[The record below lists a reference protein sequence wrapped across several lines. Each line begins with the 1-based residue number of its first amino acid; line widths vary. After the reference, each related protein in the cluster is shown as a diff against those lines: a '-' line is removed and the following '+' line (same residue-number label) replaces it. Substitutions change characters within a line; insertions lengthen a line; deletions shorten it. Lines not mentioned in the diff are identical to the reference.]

1 MSRLF
6 LSLLLT
12 AFLFFCFSQGI
23 NDRETSLPAGY
34 AYADK
39 IFHQAEELSDKAGDN
54 ELLQQKADSLY
65 LKANIAFTRLIPLA
79 EKEKNDSLGFF
90 IRLRAGFILN
100 YFDSLTAAKA
110 AYLEAIALKQ
120 NLPAIADSFLFIPYL
135 YTGGIY
141 YTQNQ
146 FDSALLCYKKAEAI
160 NDSYKKLLPES
171 ERLYNRMGI
180 MYYETGNYRQASN
193 YFEKAV
199 SLTNPADIDLL
210 VNYKINIAS
219 MLLKQEQFRR
229 AQSVY
234 EELLSYDIY
243 TDEINHNLGITL
255 FRQQEYKK
263 AIDYFRKVNYSTSKK
278 SVDLF
283 YNYAMAWSAL
293 RENDSADLYLQKAV
307 TENLKWNGHKKNI
320 SYGLIL
326 SLQAARFSATGEYN
340 KAAETL
346 QEAILQFDQSFTEKD
361 IYKNPVEFSGVWS
374 YVNLFNALVAKA
386 GVFESLYEEQK
397 EEKLLVAALEAYRTA
412 FKLAAYVEKTS
423 NSDEVRFFISK
434 IKYSVHSKPIDVS
447 LQLYELTGKKEYLE
461 DAYRFDQQNKA
472 SVLSANLQENEQKR
486 NNADGQ
492 ALLSEESSLK
502 SAITRLLLKSSQVAD
517 TLQLQSIRSS
527 IRDYEI
533 QLGRLQEKMMED
545 PAYRNR
551 ILLDQIPAVAKL
563 QEEISNKTAL
573 ISYHLSDN
581 ELLALL
587 IANNRFTYLRT
598 PLSPAFFN
606 SIDSFKQSLQSVAD
620 DRPYSG
626 SVHSA
631 SLYRILIAPMLSSL
645 TGKKRVII
653 IPDDELNYL
662 PFEALQDE
670 KGNYLVQ
677 KFAVG
682 YRYCTAL
689 FETGSPAS
697 KSKNILAFAPFASE
711 GYTDSLGTKLSALPA
726 SREEISNLAGKIL
739 ADTDATKKNFLSN
752 VNQYGII
759 HLATHAS
766 ADNETPSRSF
776 IAFHP
781 SSPTSN
787 DDYKLYAPEIYDM
800 KLDSTDLVI
809 LSACETGAGQLIK
822 GEGLMSLS
830 RAFAYAGC
838 PNIITSLWKAE
849 DKTTA
854 FITQR
859 LHHYLARGLTKDKA
873 LQSAKLDLL
882 NDKKID
888 PRFKQPRYWA
898 HLIFIGN
905 YELESPKN
913 NWWIVALTI
922 ILGAVAYL
930 FIKKIK
936 PGPKEPGGYFKGKH
950 ETITGEG

>member
-12 AFLFFCFSQGI
+12 VFLLFCFSQGK
-23 NDRETSLPAGY
+23 NDRETSLHAGY
-34 AYADK
+34 AQADK
-39 IFHQAEELSDKAGDN
+39 IFQQAEELADSAGDN
-54 ELLQQKADSLY
+54 EFLQQKADSLY
-65 LKANIAFTRLIPLA
+65 MKANMAFTRLIPVA

-90 IRLRAGFILN
+90 IRLRTGFILN
-100 YFDSLTAAKA
+100 YFDSLDAAKD

-120 NLPAIADSFLFIPYL
+120 KLPAIADSFLFTPFL

-141 YTQNQ
+141 YRQNQ

-160 NDSYKKLLPES
+160 NDSYNKLLPES

-199 SLTNPADIDLL
+199 SLTDSVDIDLL

-219 MLLKQEQFRR
+219 MLVKQEQFRQ

-234 EELLSYDIY
+234 EELLTYNIY

-263 AIDYFRKVNYSTSKK
+263 AIDFFRKVNYSTSKK
-278 SVDLF
+278 SIDLF

-293 RENDSADLYLQKAV
+293 QENDSADLYLQKAL

-320 SYGLIL
+320 PYGLIL
-326 SLQAARFSATGEYN
+326 SLQAARLSAKGEYN
-340 KAAETL
+340 KAVVTL
-346 QEAILQFDQSFTEKD
+346 QEAIMQFDQSFTEKD
-361 IYKNPVEFSGVWS
+361 IYKNPGEFSGVWS

-386 GVFESLYEEQK
+386 GVFESLYEQQK
-397 EEKLLVAALEAYRTA
+397 EEKLLVAALESYRTA
-412 FKLAAYVEKTS
+412 FKLAAYLEKTS
-423 NSDEVRFFISK
+423 NSDEVRFFIGK

-486 NNADGQ
+486 SNPDGK

-502 SAITRLLLKSSQVAD
+502 SAITRLLLRSSQVTD
-517 TLQLQSIRSS
+517 TVQLQSIRSS

-551 ILLDQIPAVAKL
+551 ILLDQIPSVVNL
-563 QEEISNKTAL
+563 QKEISNKTAV
-573 ISYHLSDN
+573 ISYHLSGN

-587 IANNRFTYLRT
+587 ITGDRLTYFKT
-598 PLSPAFFN
+598 TINPGFFN
-606 SIDSFKQSLQSVAD
+606 NIDSLKQSLHSVTD
-620 DRPYSG
+620 DNPYSG
-626 SVHSA
+626 AGYSA
-631 SLYRILIAPMLSSL
+631 SLYRILIAPLLPSL
-645 TGKKRVII
+645 TGRERVII

-662 PFEALQDE
+662 PFEALEDE

-677 KFAVG
+677 RFSIG

-689 FETGSPAS
+689 FETGQPVS
-697 KSKNILAFAPFASE
+697 KSKNTLAFAPFASK
-711 GYTDSLGTKLSALPA
+711 GYTDSSGTKLSALPA
-726 SREEISNLAGKIL
+726 SREEISNLTGKIL
-739 ADTDATKKNFLSN
+739 ADTEATKKNFLSN

-766 ADNETPSRSF
+766 ADNEAPSRSF
-776 IAFHP
+776 IAFYP
-781 SSPTSN
+781 SSKINN
-787 DDYKLYAPEIYDM
+787 DDYKLFAPEIYDM
-800 KLDSTDLVI
+800 KLDSTDLII
-809 LSACETGAGQLIK
+809 LSACETGTGQLIK

-859 LHHYLARGLTKDKA
+859 LHHYLAKGLTKDKA

-882 NDKKID
+882 NDKNID
-888 PRFKQPRYWA
+888 PRFKQPQYWA

-905 YELESPKN
+905 YELEPGKN
-913 NWWIVALTI
+913 NWWVIALSI
-922 ILGAVAYL
+922 IIGAIAYL
-930 FIKKIK
+930 FLKKIK

-950 ETITGEG
+950 ETFIGEG